1 MRSAIRHTWDMQKRK
16 VAVLGATGTVGQR
29 FISLLAGHPWFDLV
43 ALTGSDRSVG
53 KAYGEAV
60 HWLLPTDIPDGVAR
74 MKILPTEGSVDGE
87 ICFSALPTDAAEAN
101 EADMAKAGHHVFTN
115 ASPHRMDPDVP

>member
-1 MRSAIRHTWDMQKRK
+1 MPSAIRHTYDVRKRK

-53 KAYGEAV
+53 KRYGDSV
-60 HWLLPTDIPDGVAR
+60 HWLLPTEIPDGVAD
-74 MKILPTEGSVDGE
+74 MTIVPTGGE
-87 ICFSALPTDAAEAN
+87 IDAELCFSALPTEVAAEH
-101 EADMAKAGHHVFTN
+101 EAPLA
-115 ASPHRMDPDVP
+115 